1 MEVEFLKTG
10 SNEKFGGYLET
21 MREAALSIY
30 QEYLSDKAMPRLKQI
45 LIFLLKYLSHTET
58 LNENCSSIF
67 VV

>member
-45 LIFLLKYLSHTET
+45 LILLIK
-58 LNENCSSIF
+58 IF
-67 VV
+67 VTY